1 MEIKSKDLIE
11 NLQGL
16 LSKNIEGITEKDL
29 DKIDTIMLDYNK
41 FAVLDDLL
49 YLNNL
54 KKCILKN
61 FILNSEEIKILE
73 KLNKLEILEL
83 NNCKV
88 NSVCKL
94 DIKRLNLVFCSGIEI
109 GKSFKNSNIQEIY
122 LDNCN
127 NICFF
132 DLNTINKL
140 NNITLNEMKLT
151 KNIIINLTNSSAK
164 DIDLNNC
171 SISIFAANKFK
182 KLKSTKTI
190 KQTNKRLII

>member
-127 NICFF
+127 NICFS

-140 NNITLNEMKLT
+140 DNIALNQIKLT

-182 KLKSTKTI
+182 KLKSSKTI
-190 KQTNKRLII
+190 KQANKRLII

>member
-122 LDNCN
+122 IDNCN
-127 NICFF
+127 NICFS

-164 DIDLNNC
+164 DIDLNSC

-190 KQTNKRLII
+190 KQANKRLII

>member
-127 NICFF
+127 NICFS

-140 NNITLNEMKLT
+140 DNIALNQIKLT

-190 KQTNKRLII
+190 KQTNKSLII

>member
-16 LSKNIEGITEKDL
+16 LSKNIEDITEKDL
-29 DKIDTIMLDYNK
+29 DNIDTIMLDYNK

-127 NICFF
+127 NICFS

-190 KQTNKRLII
+190 KQANKRLII

>member
-127 NICFF
+127 NICFS

-140 NNITLNEMKLT
+140 DNITLNEMKLT

-190 KQTNKRLII
+190 KQANKRLII

>member
-127 NICFF
+127 NICFS

-140 NNITLNEMKLT
+140 DNIALNQIKLT

-190 KQTNKRLII
+190 KQANKRLII

>member
-1 MEIKSKDLIE
+1 MEKKSKDLIE

-29 DKIDTIMLDYNK
+29 DKINTIMLDYNK

-127 NICFF
+127 NICFS

-140 NNITLNEMKLT
+140 DNIALNQIKLT

-190 KQTNKRLII
+190 KQANKRLII

>member
-29 DKIDTIMLDYNK
+29 DKINTIMLDYNK

-83 NNCKV
+83 NYCKV

-122 LDNCN
+122 IDNCN
-127 NICFF
+127 NICFS

-190 KQTNKRLII
+190 KQANKRLII

>member
-127 NICFF
+127 NICFS

-190 KQTNKRLII
+190 KQANKRLII

>member
-16 LSKNIEGITEKDL
+16 LSKNIEDITEKDL
-29 DKIDTIMLDYNK
+29 DKINTIMLDYNK

-49 YLNNL
+49 YLHNL

-61 FILNSEEIKILE
+61 FILNSEETKILE

-88 NSVCKL
+88 NSAFKL
-94 DIKRLNLVFCSGIEI
+94 DIKKLNLVFCSDIEI
-109 GKSFKNSNIQEIY
+109 GKSFENSSIQEIC

-127 NICFF
+127 NISFLG
-132 DLNTINKL
+132 LNTINKL
-140 NNITLNEMKLT
+140 DNIILNEIKLT
-151 KNIIINLTNSSAK
+151 KNIIVNLINSSAK
-164 DIDLNNC
+164 YIDLNSC
-171 SISIFAANKFK
+171 SISIFAGNKFK
-182 KLKSTKTI
+182 KLKSTKTV
-190 KQTNKRLII
+190 KQENRKLIS

>member
-190 KQTNKRLII
+190 KQANKRLII

>member
-151 KNIIINLTNSSAK
+151 KNIIINLTNSFAK

-190 KQTNKRLII
+190 KQANKRLII

>member
-122 LDNCN
+122 IDNCN
-127 NICFF
+127 NICFS

-190 KQTNKRLII
+190 KQANKRLII

>member
-151 KNIIINLTNSSAK
+151 KNIIINLTNSFAK

-171 SISIFAANKFK
+171 SISIFAAKKFK

-190 KQTNKRLII
+190 KQANKRLII

>member
-1 MEIKSKDLIE
+1 M
-11 NLQGL
+11 
-16 LSKNIEGITEKDL
+16 
-29 DKIDTIMLDYNK
+29 
-41 FAVLDDLL
+41 
-49 YLNNL
+49 
-54 KKCILKN
+54 KN

-190 KQTNKRLII
+190 KQANKRLII

>member
-127 NICFF
+127 NICFS

-140 NNITLNEMKLT
+140 DIIALNQIKLT

-190 KQTNKRLII
+190 KQANKRLII

>member
-61 FILNSEEIKILE
+61 FILNSQEIKILE

-127 NICFF
+127 NICFS

-140 NNITLNEMKLT
+140 DNITLNEMKLT

-190 KQTNKRLII
+190 KQANKRLII

>member
-29 DKIDTIMLDYNK
+29 DKINTIMLDYNK
-41 FAVLDDLL
+41 FAVLGDLL

-122 LDNCN
+122 IDNCN
-127 NICFF
+127 NICFS

-190 KQTNKRLII
+190 KQANKRLII

>member
-29 DKIDTIMLDYNK
+29 DKINTIMLDYNK

-190 KQTNKRLII
+190 KQANKRLII